1 MYNTCDYASLRCCLT
16 NLLYWKCIYGETVL
30 GNIYGETVLGNIFLT
45 NSFYFFFTAYIPCKL
60 RKEITCGR
68 KTGWKFWINFY
79 FHFI

>member
-1 MYNTCDYASLRCCLT
+1 VLGNIYGETVLGN
-16 NLLYWKCIYGETVL
+16 IYGETVL